1 MKASE
6 LRKLSNDDLR
16 TELSR
21 LQKELTNMK
30 FRTDAEHERNTA
42 HQRNIRKD
50 IARIYTILREREL
63 EESRKDERKKA

>member
-21 LQKELTNMK
+21 LQKELTNIK
-30 FRTDAEHERNTA
+30 FRTDAEHERNTVQ
-42 HQRNIRKD
+42 QRNIRKD